1 MNLIHEESTAKL
13 TVADADADARWRTWQ
28 AQGARSDLLR
38 GRIVNAVIAVV
49 AIALTVNLVV
59 ALAWGK

>member
-13 TVADADADARWRTWQ
+13 TVADADARWRTWQ

-38 GRIVNAVIAVV
+38 GRIVNALIAVV